1 MYFVSKV
8 ISVYR
13 GSAKIMEYIT
23 LNNGL
28 KMPIIGTGTNTYGK
42 ENNDYNGE
50 LTNEIPEL
58 VSALDLGY
66 RSIDAA
72 IIYRN
77 EELVGRVLAEST
89 VPREEL
95 FITTKVP
102 GNEEYIS
109 SKEATRA
116 AIDNSLK
123 NFQTDYLDLLLI
135 HFPIEDKVQL
145 KNTWEVFEEYYE
157 AGKLKAIGVSNFGK
171 NHLDELKEFAKVKPA
186 VNQIQVNLKEPNK
199 DLLAV
204 LKDEGITPVAWGPMK
219 TEPHQKEVLDEIG
232 KTYKKSGAQVLL
244 KYQIQRG
251 VIVIPKSHNRE
262 NQASNIDVFDFVLSG
277 EDIEKIE
284 SL

>member
-1 MYFVSKV
+1 
-8 ISVYR
+8 
-13 GSAKIMEYIT
+13 MEYIT

-28 KMPIIGTGTNTYGK
+28 KMPIVGTGTNTYGK
-42 ENNDYNGE
+42 ENNDYNGAVK
-50 LTNEIPEL
+50 NEIPEL
-58 VSALDLGY
+58 LSALQLGY

-72 IIYRN
+72 IMYRN
-77 EELVGRVLAEST
+77 EELVGRVLEESS

-102 GNEEYIS
+102 ADEEYTS

-116 AIDNSLK
+116 VIDNSLK

-171 NHLDELKEFAKVKPA
+171 YHLDELKKFAKAKPA
-186 VNQIQVNLKEPNK
+186 VNQIQINLKEPNK
-199 DLLAV
+199 DLLAL
-204 LKDEGITPVAWGPMK
+204 LKEEGITPVAWGPMK
-219 TEPHQKEVLDEIG
+219 AEAHQKEVLDEIG
-232 KTYKKSGAQVLL
+232 EAYKKSGAQVLL

-251 VIVIPKSHNRE
+251 VVVIPKSHNRE
-262 NQASNIDVFDFVLSG
+262 NQASNLELFDFVLSD
-277 EDIEKIE
+277 EDMKKIE

>member
-1 MYFVSKV
+1 
-8 ISVYR
+8 
-13 GSAKIMEYIT
+13 MEYIT

-28 KMPIIGTGTNTYGK
+28 KMPIVGTGTNTYGK
-42 ENNDYNGE
+42 ENNEYNGA

-58 VSALDLGY
+58 VSALEFGY

-77 EELVGRVLAEST
+77 EELVGRVLAERT

-102 GNEEYIS
+102 GNEEYTS

-171 NHLDELKEFAKVKPA
+171 IHLDELKEFAKVKPA

-219 TEPHQKEVLDEIG
+219 AEAYQKEVLDEIG
-232 KTYKKSGAQVLL
+232 KAYKKSGAQVLL

-251 VIVIPKSHNRE
+251 VIVIPKSHNRD
-262 NQASNIDVFDFVLSG
+262 NQASNINLFDFVLTA

-284 SL
+284 NL